1 MNDRT
6 NNAAVGMA
14 KRISVAAMRPYDVLI
29 GTGLTDALGA
39 ITASACSGAARAM
52 LVADDT
58 VDALYGDRAAA
69 SLSAAGLAVGRFSFL
84 HGEGSK
90 TLSTYARLLDAL
102 AGARLTR
109 GDVLVALGGGVTG
122 DLTGFA
128 AATYLRGVRFVQ
140 APTTLLAAVDSSVGG
155 KTAVDLPA
163 GKNLVGAFHQPSV
176 VAFDTDTLST
186 LPDDTFA
193 DGMAEAIKTGV
204 IGDESLFE
212 RLAHGR
218 PAAQEDAVAR
228 CVEIKGD
235 IVRLD
240 ERDTGMRQLLNLG
253 HTVGH
258 AVELLSDFTVSHG
271 HAVAMGMAVMARAAH
286 AADLTEPDVP
296 ARIEAALQN
305 SGLPVHCPFDAEAL
319 ARAVVQDKKR
329 TADGIVLVI
338 PERIGRCVL
347 RTTPLDALA
356 GFLAGGT
363 EGAAL

>member
-1 MNDRT
+1 MNDRV
-6 NNAAVGMA
+6 NNAAVRMA

-29 GTGLTDALGA
+29 GAGLIDALGA
-39 ITASACSGAARAM
+39 IAASACPGAARAM
-52 LVADDT
+52 LVADDA
-58 VDALYGDRAAA
+58 VDALYGARAAA
-69 SLSAAGLAVGRFSFL
+69 SLSAAGLSVGRFSFL

-90 TLSTYARLLDAL
+90 TLATYARLLEAL

-122 DLTGFA
+122 DLAGFA

-163 GKNLVGAFHQPSV
+163 GKNLVGAFHQPSA
-176 VAFDTDTLST
+176 VAFDTDTLCT
-186 LPDDTFA
+186 LTDDLVA

-218 PAAQEDAVAR
+218 PAALEDAVAR
-228 CVEIKGD
+228 CVELKGG
-235 IVRLD
+235 IVRQD

-258 AVELLSDFTVSHG
+258 AVETLSDFTVSHG
-271 HAVAMGMAVMARAAH
+271 HAVAMGMAVIARAAH
-286 AADLTEPDVP
+286 AAGLTEPDVP
-296 ARIEAALQN
+296 ARIEAALQS
-305 SGLPVHCPFDAEAL
+305 SGLPVCCPFGAETL
-319 ARAVVQDKKR
+319 ARAIVRDKKR
-329 TADGIVLVI
+329 TADGVALVI

-347 RTTPLDALA
+347 RPTPLDAIA
-356 GFLAGGT
+356 GFLAGGAK
-363 EGAAL
+363 GAAL